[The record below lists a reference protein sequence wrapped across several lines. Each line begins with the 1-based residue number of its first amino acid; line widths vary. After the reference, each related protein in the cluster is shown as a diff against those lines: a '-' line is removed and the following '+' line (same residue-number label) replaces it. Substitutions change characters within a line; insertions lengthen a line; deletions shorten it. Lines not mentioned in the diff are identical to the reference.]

1 MLADN
6 AVYLVGGGGV
16 AGLSLIRGRTR
27 CNGVTE
33 GDVTFPANPLPSSCN
48 GKMVSLYIEEIIKT
62 PRVTQNFVGR
72 NGKPII
78 NN

>member
-1 MLADN
+1 VAWRAFRLLEDGRDAMESQRVMLRS
-6 AVYLVGGGGV
+6 LPT
-16 AGLSLIRGRTR
+16 LS
-27 CNGVTE
+27 
-33 GDVTFPANPLPSSCN
+33 LPSSCN